1 MNAER
6 MEGKVYGRSTKR
18 ACNVLCAGGTQK
30 NADRGT
36 MYSCWLQTKYL
47 KASDINEP
55 IGKLA
60 EIRGLKLPEAPQEK
74 APIVFA
80 VPEILIFSG
89 LSNKKIGEF
98 LAAYKAAGLE
108 KIELK
113 AVLTSQN
120 IRWTLYQ
127 LIQEIRKEREKIE
140 VPAK

>member
-1 MNAER
+1 MQKGWKGKYMVEAQKGLVMYYVQEEHKR
-6 MEGKVYGRSTKR
+6 MQIE
-18 ACNVLCAGGTQK
+18 VLCIRVG
-30 NADRGT
+30 
-36 MYSCWLQTKYL
+36 LQTKYL

-89 LSNKKIGEF
+89 LSNKQLDEF